1 MKTYAFIFARGGSK
15 GLPGK
20 NIRDLAG
27 QPLLAYSIKVAKQVD
42 RIEKVFVSTDCSQIA
57 AVAKQYGAEVIE
69 RPEHLAADTS
79 AEWKS
84 WQHAIETLEQRGDRF
99 DIFLSLPAT
108 SPLRNA
114 SDVRKC
120 LDSIEDADVVVTVTP
135 AATNPYFAM
144 LIRDDAG
151 FSKLV
156 CGDGTITRRQD
167 APAAYDMT
175 GVAYVT
181 RPSYIKAS
189 TGLFGGR
196 LKSVVIPRMRAV
208 DVDDIYDFKMA
219 EMFVHD
225 ENLNKELDA

>member
-20 NIRDLAG
+20 NIRTLAG
-27 QPLLAYSIKVAKQVD
+27 TPLLAYSINVAKQVEGID
-42 RIEKVFVSTDCSQIA
+42 KVFVSTDCSKIA
-57 AVAKQYGAEVIE
+57 AIAIQYGAEVIE
-69 RPEHLAADTS
+69 RPEYLAADTA

-84 WQHAIETLEQRGDRF
+84 WQHAIEVLEQRGDYF
-99 DIFLSLPAT
+99 DVFLSLPAT

-120 LDSIEDADVVVTVTP
+120 LDSIEGADVVVTVTP

-144 LIRDDAG
+144 LVRDDVG
-151 FSKLV
+151 LSKLV

-167 APAAYDMT
+167 APAVYDMT

-181 RPSYIKAS
+181 RPSYIKVAK
-189 TGLFGGR
+189 GLFDGR

-225 ENLNKELDA
+225 ENLNAD

>member
-20 NIRDLAG
+20 NIRTLAG
-27 QPLLAYSIKVAKQVD
+27 IPLLAYSINVAKQVEGVD
-42 RIEKVFVSTDCSQIA
+42 KVFVSTDCNKISAIA
-57 AVAKQYGAEVIE
+57 IQYGAEVIE
-69 RPEHLAADTS
+69 RPEYLAADTA

-84 WQHAIETLEQRGDRF
+84 WQHAIEVLEQRGDYF
-99 DIFLSLPAT
+99 DVFLSLPAT

-144 LIRDDAG
+144 LVRDDAG
-151 FSKLV
+151 LSKLV

-167 APAAYDMT
+167 APAVYDMT

-181 RPSYIKAS
+181 RPSYIKVAK
-189 TGLFGGR
+189 GLFDGR

-225 ENLNKELDA
+225 ENLNAD